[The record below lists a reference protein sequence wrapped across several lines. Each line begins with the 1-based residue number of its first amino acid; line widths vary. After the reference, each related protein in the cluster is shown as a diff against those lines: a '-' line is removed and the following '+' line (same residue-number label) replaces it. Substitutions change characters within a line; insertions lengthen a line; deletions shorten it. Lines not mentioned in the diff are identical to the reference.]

1 MQHFLNPEIEQ
12 PDFVGKAFPPNVL
25 GSYTELSE
33 FTKLGER
40 ALGKALEKRMVQ
52 IRSLFS

>member
-1 MQHFLNPEIEQ
+1 MQHILNPEIEQ
-12 PDFVGKAFPPNVL
+12 PDFVGKAFPPNVH
-25 GSYTELSE
+25 GSYTEPSE